1 MPDED
6 KKQRVDRE
14 LIELLNEL
22 RVALPGVQVL
32 FAFLLTVPFAQRF
45 SQVSGL
51 QRAVYFVALLATAVA
66 SVLFITPTAYHRLR
80 WREPDKEQMLFTA
93 NRLTIAGTVFLA
105 LAMAAVVFLI
115 ADVLY
120 GGWQAAAT
128 AAGIGGLLAWFWY
141 ALPLSRR
148 PGSVA
153 RRR

>member
-14 LIELLNEL
+14 QIELLNEL
-22 RVALPGVQVL
+22 GGAPRVQVL
-32 FAFLLTVPFAQRF
+32 FAFLLTGAFAQRF

-80 WREPDKEQMLFTA
+80 WGEPDKEQMLFTA
-93 NRLTIAGTVFLA
+93 NRLTIAG
-105 LAMAAVVFLI
+105 
-115 ADVLY
+115 
-120 GGWQAAAT
+120 
-128 AAGIGGLLAWFWY
+128 IGGLLAWFGY

-148 PGSVA
+148 LGSVA